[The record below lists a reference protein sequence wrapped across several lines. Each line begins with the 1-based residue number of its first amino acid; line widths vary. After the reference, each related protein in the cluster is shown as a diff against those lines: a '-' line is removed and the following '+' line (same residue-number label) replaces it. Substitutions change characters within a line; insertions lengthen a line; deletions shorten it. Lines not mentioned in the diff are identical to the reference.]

1 MPTGCNRRQFRLVL
15 CPMDDQI
22 LQAVVLGLVQGL
34 TEFLPVSSSGHLI
47 VVPALLGWDDPVLES
62 LAFSVMLHVATLLAL
77 LIYFRRDWLRLIPAG
92 VAALRDR
99 SFRGDPDRRLAWL
112 LAASTVPAVIAG
124 VLLNDLVET
133 AFREPR
139 LVAMTLVA
147 GAVVLWLADR
157 LGSRTRPLEAVTF
170 RIALGIGAA
179 QALALIP
186 GVSRSGISISAG
198 LFAGLD
204 REAAA
209 RFAFLMATP
218 ITAGAGVWELRE
230 IVTGEAGVD
239 LPIVPLLAGMLASML
254 SGLVAI
260 AVLLRYLRSHGVGV
274 FVVYRVALAALVVV
288 AWLGLWDR

>member
-1 MPTGCNRRQFRLVL
+1 LDEQVV
-15 CPMDDQI
+15 QAI
-22 LQAVVLGLVQGL
+22 LLGLVQGL

-47 VVPALLGWDDPVLES
+47 VVPALLGWEDPVLES

-77 LIYFRRDWLRLIPAG
+77 LLYFRADWLRLIPAG
-92 VAALRDR
+92 LAALRDR
-99 SFRGDPDRRLAWL
+99 SFQGDPDRKLAWL

-124 VLLNDLVET
+124 VLLNDLIET

-139 LVAMTLVA
+139 VVAMTLVA

-157 LGSRTRPLEAVTF
+157 LGSKARPLEGLTLP
-170 RIALGIGAA
+170 IALGIGAA
-179 QALALIP
+179 QALALVP

-198 LFAGLD
+198 LIAGLD

-218 ITAGAGVWELRE
+218 ITAGAGLWELRE
-230 IVTGEAGVD
+230 IVTGEAAVD
-239 LPIVPLLAGMLASML
+239 LPLGPLLAGMLASLL
-254 SGLVAI
+254 SGLLAI
-260 AVLLRYLRSHGVGV
+260 AVLLRYLRSHGLGI
-274 FVVYRVALAALVVV
+274 FVAYRIALAAVVVV